1 MAQQYTARTAQF
13 SYTFEGGRNC
23 DFCGDFGVPT
33 RFSILF
39 PMMFLMHSTG
49 AHEFPIRTTLYSFAQ
64 NSTFVTYT
72 ARPKEKAYIVF
83 SFQISMVWVFFF
95 GVMRQTKKFN
105 HKLSPKNKFKSLWTH
120 AP

>member
-83 SFQISMVWVFFF
+83 SFPNIHGVGVFLWGDAPNQKVQSQTIPQKQI
-95 GVMRQTKKFN
+95 
-105 HKLSPKNKFKSLWTH
+105 
-120 AP
+120 